1 MGATVGAGLAT
12 VTVPTLRWRDDS
24 TLDIGDVSF
33 LVTWDP
39 ERWEDSTGER
49 FTLIKARPMIDR
61 YAALAA
67 SLAPRRIF
75 ELGTWQGGS
84 TVLFHHL
91 YRPQRI
97 VSLDWRSA
105 PKALCEYIARHGLA
119 SEIRLH
125 TGVNQADAGA
135 LTRIVSDEFCNEPL
149 DLVIDD
155 ASHLL
160 QETTASF
167 NTLFPRLR
175 PGGIYVIE
183 DWGWAHWPGVWQTAE
198 SAYALSAAL
207 TTLVFQLVMVSASR
221 PDVVAEVVVSK
232 DLVLVTRGQAPLDA
246 GLDISASYL
255 VSDPGTFAPLF
266 RPSTEASPDQ
276 VTIHLAARLA
286 AIRRRYPRL
295 FAALRP
301 VGALI
306 ARHRR
311 DRTRSEPKV
320 GPGH

>member
-1 MGATVGAGLAT
+1 
-12 VTVPTLRWRDDS
+12 VPTLRWRDDS

-39 ERWEDSTGER
+39 ERWTESTSES

-61 YAALAA
+61 YAAMAA
-67 SLAPRRIF
+67 NLAPRRIF
-75 ELGTWQGGS
+75 ELGTWEGGS
-84 TVLFHHL
+84 TVLFHRL

-97 VSLDWRSA
+97 VSVDWRSA

-125 TGVNQADAGA
+125 AGVNQADAVA
-135 LTRIVSDEFCNEPL
+135 LTKILSDEFSDEPL

-160 QETTASF
+160 HETTASF
-167 NTLFPRLR
+167 NVLFPKLR

-198 SAYALSAAL
+198 SPYTFAPAL
-207 TTLVFQLVMVSASR
+207 TTLVFQLVMTSASR
-221 PDVVAEVVVSK
+221 PDVVAEVAVSK

-246 GLDISASYL
+246 AMDIAASYL
-255 VSDPGTFAPLF
+255 VRDPGTLAPLF
-266 RPSTEASPDQ
+266 RPSTEAGPDQ
-276 VTIHLAARLA
+276 VTLQLAVRLA
-286 AIRRRYPRL
+286 DLRRRHPRL

-301 VGALI
+301 VSKLI
-306 ARHRR
+306 TRQRR
-311 DRTRSEPKV
+311 DRTRSEAR
-320 GPGH
+320 